1 MFKLSGSPF
10 KQTLSPEAKKAK
22 AERDLRYAK
31 TDDRRKK
38 KADSQRKHR
47 AAKKNGQD
55 TSGKDYDHRTGRFV
69 SVKANRGNRGEGTK
83 KESGKRY
90 KIG

>member
-1 MFKLSGSPF
+1 MFKMPGSPL
-10 KQTLSPEAKKAK
+10 KQKLSAQARRDKTA
-22 AERDLRYAK
+22 RDLAYAK

-47 AAKKNGQD
+47 AAKKNGRD
-55 TSGKDYDHRTGRFV
+55 TSDMDFDHRTGKFV
-69 SVKANRGNRGEGTK
+69 SVKTNRGNRGEGTK
-83 KESGKRY
+83 KEGGKNY

>member
-1 MFKLSGSPF
+1 MPGSPF
-10 KQTLSPEAKKAK
+10 RQTLSSEAKKAK
-22 AERDLRYAK
+22 AARDLAYAK

-47 AAKKNGQD
+47 AAKKNGRD
-55 TSGKDYDHRTGRFV
+55 TSNMDFDHRTGKFV
-69 SVKANRGNRGEGTK
+69 DVKTNRGNRGEGTK
-83 KESGKRY
+83 KEGGKNY